1 MPSNPSTCAS
11 LTEEAKTLN
20 ASLAWWVAYRKTL
33 SSVQTQQIAEADRT
47 IQLLSQEISAN
58 SLAQAENGCFQPS
71 PSVLVLYDYD
81 PAGIQVSHSAN
92 TNQARAESDMAVN
105 PNNPLQMVGASKKF
119 RDITTYD
126 FWIAVYSTS
135 DGGST

>member
-20 ASLAWWVAYRKTL
+20 ASLAWWAAYRKPL

-58 SLAQAENGCFQPS
+58 SGWE
-71 PSVLVLYDYD
+71 
-81 PAGIQVSHSAN
+81 
-92 TNQARAESDMAVN
+92 
-105 PNNPLQMVGASKKF
+105 
-119 RDITTYD
+119 
-126 FWIAVYSTS
+126 
-135 DGGST
+135 